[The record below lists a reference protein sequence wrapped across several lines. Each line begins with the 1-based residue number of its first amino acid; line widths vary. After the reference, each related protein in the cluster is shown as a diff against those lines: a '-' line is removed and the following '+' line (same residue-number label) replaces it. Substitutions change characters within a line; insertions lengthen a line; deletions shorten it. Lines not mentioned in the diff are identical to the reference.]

1 MKRVLG
7 ILLTVALST
16 LLAGCSIKFG
26 VESRNT
32 NNYTGKSIN
41 QSESIEGVDKINI
54 DIEVSNVNIS
64 YYDGNNIEVFGTLG
78 SSSRGVTINRNSN
91 ELVINEKSNKT
102 INIGKS
108 TVSELEVKIPSSYS
122 GDLKLAF
129 GVGECRI
136 NDVKADNMEVKAG
149 VGQLKMNNISFN
161 SLDLQ
166 SGLGEVD
173 IETKEKTG
181 NINIEGGVGDIYVK
195 LGNIAGDLQF
205 EGGMGNADI
214 SIPADSP
221 VSIKTSSGL
230 GECNVSAKT
239 SGENKYIFDVSMGVG
254 SLNIT
259 N

>member
-16 LLAGCSIKFG
+16 FLAGCSIKFG

-32 NNYTGKSIN
+32 SKYAGQSIN
-41 QSESIEGVDKINI
+41 QSESIEGVDNLNI
-54 DIEVSNVNIS
+54 DIEVSNVNIL
-64 YYDGNNIEVFGTLG
+64 YYDGNDIEVSGTLG
-78 SSSRGVTINRNSN
+78 SSSKGVTINRNSN
-91 ELVINEKSNKT
+91 ELIINEKSNKSV
-102 INIGKS
+102 NIGNS
-108 TVSELEVKIPSSYS
+108 TVSELEIKIPNSYT
-122 GDLKLAF
+122 GDLKLAL
-129 GVGECRI
+129 GVGECTI

-161 SLDLQ
+161 SLELQ
-166 SGLGEVD
+166 SGVGEVD

-195 LGNIAGDLQF
+195 LGNINGNLKFD
-205 EGGMGNADI
+205 GGMGSTRI
-214 SIPADSP
+214 SIPPDSP
-221 VSIKTSSGL
+221 VNIKTSSGL